1 MASTDD
7 VPLAPET
14 STKHS
19 NPLLR
24 LWTTPFGIVPFA
36 EVSPHQFREA
46 FACAMAAHQREIDA
60 IAQDLSPPSFE
71 NTIVALERSG
81 QMLTRVGAVFWN
93 LVGADTSDMLQAI
106 EREFSPVLAK
116 HFNDIQLNPELFGR
130 IDALHRRAD
139 ELALDPE
146 SFRVLDL
153 AHRNAVRAGAR
164 LAPPVRARLSEI
176 SQRLAS
182 LATQFSQNVL
192 KDESS
197 FELILEDSD
206 LAGLPDWF
214 CQAAARTAR
223 DRGKDGKFV
232 VTLSRSS
239 VEPFLQFSAR
249 RDLREK
255 AFRAWTSRGEHTG
268 PTDNREIIKE
278 TVQLR
283 AEIAALMG
291 FKSFADYKLDDTMAK
306 MPAAVRSL
314 LSAVWQPALRKA
326 AQERA
331 EIEEEARRDGENYK
345 IEAHDWRYF
354 ATKAKHRLHHL
365 DEAEIKP
372 YLPLERMIEAAF
384 YTAHKLFDISFS
396 ERHDVPV
403 YHPDVRIWE
412 VTDRND
418 RHVALFLGDYFAR
431 PNKHSGAWMSAYRA
445 QHKLNGEVRP
455 IIVNVLNLSKGAE
468 GKPALLNLDDAR
480 TIFHEFGHALHGML
494 SNVTFPLVAGTNVV
508 RDFVEFPSQ
517 VFEHWLLRPEILRQ
531 FARHSETGQP
541 MPPELLQRFV
551 AARNFGQ
558 GFATLEYAASAYVD
572 LELHAADHPA
582 PFDPIAFERAVL
594 ADIGMPVDIS
604 MRHRTPHFS
613 HIFSGDSYSAGYY
626 SYLWSEVLDAD
637 GFLAFEESGD
647 IFDPVLSRRL
657 LENVYAAGSLRE
669 PLQAYVAFRGREP
682 TIQALLANRGFIADT
697 ARPDG

>member
-1 MASTDD
+1 MA
-7 VPLAPET
+7 
-14 STKHS
+14 S
-19 NPLLR
+19 NPLLQP
-24 LWTTPFGIVPFA
+24 WTTPFGIVPFG
-36 EVSPHQFREA
+36 EISPQHFREA
-46 FACAMAAHQREIDA
+46 FVFAIAAHQREIDS
-60 IAQDLSPPSFE
+60 IANDPSPPSFE

-81 QMLTRVGAVFWN
+81 QMLTRVDAVFWN
-93 LVGADTSDMLQAI
+93 LAGADTSDALQAI

-116 HFNDIQLNPELFGR
+116 HFNDIQLNPGLFAR
-130 IDALHRRAD
+130 IDALHGRLG
-139 ELALDPE
+139 ELGLDPE
-146 SFRVLDL
+146 GVRVLDL
-153 AHRNAVRAGAR
+153 THRNAVRAGAR
-164 LAPPVRARLSEI
+164 LEPSVRARLSTI
-176 SQRLAS
+176 SERLAT

-192 KDESS
+192 KDESG
-197 FELILEDSD
+197 FELVLDEAD
-206 LAGLPDWF
+206 LVGLPDWC

-232 VTLSRSS
+232 VTLLRSS

-249 RDLREK
+249 RDLRER
-255 AFRAWTSRGEHTG
+255 AFRAWTQRGEHAG
-268 PTDNREIIKE
+268 PTDNRQIIQE

-291 FKSFADYKLDDTMAK
+291 FKNFAEHKLDDTMAK
-306 MPAAVRSL
+306 RPSAVRSL
-314 LSAVWQPALRKA
+314 LAAVWEPALRKA

-331 EIEEEARRDGENYK
+331 EIEDEARRGGDNYK

-372 YLPLERMIEAAF
+372 YLPLEQIIEAAF
-384 YTAHKLFDISFS
+384 YTAHKLFGISFS
-396 ERHDVPV
+396 ERRDVPV
-403 YHPDVRIWE
+403 YHSDVRVWE
-412 VTDRND
+412 VTDRNSQ
-418 RHVALFLGDYFAR
+418 HVALFLGDYFAR
-431 PNKHSGAWMSAYRA
+431 PSKHSGAWMSAYRT

-494 SNVTFPLVAGTNVV
+494 SNVTYPLLAGTNVV

-517 VFEHWLLRPEILRQ
+517 VFEHWLLRPEILRT

-541 MPPELLQRFV
+541 MPAELLQRFV

-582 PFDPIAFERAVL
+582 TFDPIAFERAVL
-594 ADIGMPVDIS
+594 ADIGMPHDIS

-669 PLQAYVAFRGREP
+669 PEQAYVAFRGREP
-682 TIQALLANRGFIADT
+682 TIRALLVRRGFADVVD
-697 ARPDG
+697 PNG